1 MLFCIKL
8 PKWLGTFAET
18 KYITFLIKDK
28 QQLKNIMKYWV
39 KLVKFNKELIY
50 NRKYLNT
57 KIKNYN
63 EKCITN
69 FHFQGIPSKE
79 NTERIFIFQLY

>member
-1 MLFCIKL
+1 
-8 PKWLGTFAET
+8 
-18 KYITFLIKDK
+18 
-28 QQLKNIMKYWV
+28 MKYWL

-50 NRKYLNT
+50 DRKYLNT

-69 FHFQGIPSKE
+69 FHCYGIPSKE
-79 NTERIFIFQLY
+79 NTECIFIFQLY

>member
-1 MLFCIKL
+1 
-8 PKWLGTFAET
+8 
-18 KYITFLIKDK
+18 
-28 QQLKNIMKYWV
+28 MKYWL

-50 NRKYLNT
+50 DRKYLNT

-69 FHFQGIPSKE
+69 F
-79 NTERIFIFQLY
+79 FIVMEYNLKKILNVYLFSNCTD